1 MSQGEILNCDL
12 TSHTSADLDP
22 YREVQLDLTPE
33 LKYSICRLR
42 YVVLRIGRYLSNS
55 NTSSSGVKFSWITL
69 YSATDFHESAVTD
82 FYERQDDCGRG
93 QLFPPNSGDSGGG
106 GSGKPN
112 YAPNVAQQGIYVGG
126 VIRRKYHGG
135 WRTINRQFT

>member
-22 YREVQLDLTPE
+22 
-33 LKYSICRLR
+33 
-42 YVVLRIGRYLSNS
+42 
-55 NTSSSGVKFSWITL
+55 

-106 GSGKPN
+106 SSGKPN

-135 WRTINRQFT
+135 WRTIGNSLKAAHLLY